1 MYDCTSALCRTF
13 EKGTPYHF
21 GKFWYALTNCSFN
34 NNSDIVL
41 IAMDIHLQI
50 KSRNFPKQSNVQV
63 VSFVMPPIQLVMNA
77 YLCASFETRNKLSSF
92 RKILNVLLCT
102 MNLMHWKL
110 ASGKQK
116 RTMPNRDA
124 FLTTKFGLFPDHF
137 LKENHQK

>member
-1 MYDCTSALCRTF
+1 
-13 EKGTPYHF
+13 
-21 GKFWYALTNCSFN
+21 
-34 NNSDIVL
+34 
-41 IAMDIHLQI
+41 MDIHLQI

-124 FLTTKFGLFPDHF
+124 FFTTKFGLFPDHF
-137 LKENHQK
+137 LKREPSEVTACMVLIEKQWLSLKWILVDWG